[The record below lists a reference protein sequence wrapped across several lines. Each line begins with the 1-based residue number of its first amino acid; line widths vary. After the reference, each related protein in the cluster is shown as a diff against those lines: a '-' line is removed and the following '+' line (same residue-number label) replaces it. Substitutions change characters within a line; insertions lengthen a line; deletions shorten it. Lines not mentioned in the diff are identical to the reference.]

1 MLFHVEQR
9 PTGVR
14 PEVGHSD
21 SGDARTLAAV
31 LEAVTPEFSS
41 SQRSD
46 ARRRLV
52 AYGSLV
58 AKWAPKV
65 NLVSN
70 QDLPRFMERHVQAA
84 LSLRP
89 AVRGVSHEQ
98 IVDVGSGAGLPGIP
112 LAITLPQTTVT
123 LVESRRRR
131 AHFLRQAA
139 RELALTNVTVVS
151 RRVEDWS
158 PPKKADLIL
167 SRAVTDPA
175 SLARLAG
182 HCLAPAG
189 FLLVTS
195 GPRTQDRTHGMSA
208 FLLLQSDHVKPLQAL
223 LAYPGARSWDG
234 S

>member
-1 MLFHVEQR
+1 MRFPVDS
-9 PTGVR
+9 TG
-14 PEVGHSD
+14 
-21 SGDARTLAAV
+21 SGDTGTLATV
-31 LEAVTPEFSS
+31 LEAVAPELST
-41 SQRSD
+41 SQRSA
-46 ARRRLV
+46 ARQRLV

-58 AKWAPKV
+58 ARWAPKV

-70 QDLPRFMERHVQAA
+70 EDLPRFMERHVLAA
-84 LSLRP
+84 LALRP
-89 AVRGVSHEQ
+89 AVRGVSHGH

-112 LAITLPQTTVT
+112 LAITLSQSMVT

-139 RELALTNVTVVS
+139 RELALSNITVVCS
-151 RRVEDWS
+151 RVEDWN
-158 PPKKADLIL
+158 PPQKADLIL

-175 SLARLAG
+175 SLARFAG

-195 GPRTQDRTHGMSA
+195 GPRTQARTHEMCA
-208 FLLLQSDHVKPLQAL
+208 FLTLQSDHVKPLQAL
-223 LAYPGARSWDG
+223 LAYPGPRSRDR